1 MAAPHAV
8 VCTTL
13 PVSPTSHR
21 HKWPRTPSFPFSSS
35 SPFLSA
41 AAEDVAPSPTPPGEL
56 NLTSILETGG
66 QYSSLLRLLETT
78 KITTQLTEQLKNSYD
93 GLTFFAPNDNAFT
106 KLKTGTLNGLTDQ
119 QKIQL
124 LLYHVLPR
132 YYSVTT
138 FQTASNPLPKQASGP
153 GGMYSVNVTTSTTNH
168 LVNMSTGVVDVP
180 ISSTLMAKFPLA
192 VYSVDDV
199 LLPVQLFGASR
210 HKASA
215 PAPAAAGQ
223 DGAGAATGKANARKK
238 GVPKSDVAAEPKA
251 AAEEAEDSKSAAA
264 GRGRAGWWTA
274 IVTAFAVVAVVNLLS
289 A

>member
-1 MAAPHAV
+1 MASHTV
-8 VCTTL
+8 L
-13 PVSPTSHR
+13 PLLFLVL
-21 HKWPRTPSFPFSSS
+21 
-35 SPFLSA
+35 PFLSA

-66 QYSSLLRLLETT
+66 QYSSLLRLLDTT

-138 FQTASNPLPKQASGP
+138 FQTASNPLPTEASGP

-238 GVPKSDVAAEPKA
+238 GVPKSDVAAEPEA